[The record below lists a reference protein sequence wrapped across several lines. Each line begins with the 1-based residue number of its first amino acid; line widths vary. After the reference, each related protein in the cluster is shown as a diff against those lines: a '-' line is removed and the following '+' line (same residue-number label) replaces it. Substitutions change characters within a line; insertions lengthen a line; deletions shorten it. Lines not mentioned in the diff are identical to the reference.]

1 MVWLP
6 VPLKNGGN
14 WEVQKQHSS
23 VSCPFSGMHTS
34 SRCGRVLDNQQSRGT
49 CRQKADK
56 PFVEELE
63 KQERDQELLSP
74 GLSSPPEPMQGCDGS
89 IYTRRDVLWEDGEA
103 RCEDQ
108 AGQAGFVCSVV
119 SLARHLG

>member
-1 MVWLP
+1 ME
-6 VPLKNGGN
+6 GT
-14 WEVQKQHSS
+14 WEVQKQHSG

-63 KQERDQELLSP
+63 KKQERDQELLPS
-74 GLSSPPEPMQGCDGS
+74 GLSSPPEPMQVYDGS